1 MRLEG
6 SNQVSY
12 SNALHAQ
19 YQRMQYELVK
29 AADATK
35 TGVSAEWMAAWSLKF
50 AGKATGRGAERKYEL
65 AVSGTEK
72 TIWVQV
78 KGDHLVQVV
87 SVKPKE

>member
-35 TGVSAEWMAAWSLKF
+35 TGVS
-50 AGKATGRGAERKYEL
+50 
-65 AVSGTEK
+65 GTEK

>member
-1 MRLEG
+1 MTKTVKTSRIMRLEG

-29 AADATK
+29 A
-35 TGVSAEWMAAWSLKF
+35 
-50 AGKATGRGAERKYEL
+50 
-65 AVSGTEK
+65 
-72 TIWVQV
+72 
-78 KGDHLVQVV
+78 V